1 MRRIVNRIFLIT
13 GRPGIGKTTAL
24 LKTVNELKNKGYNV
38 GGMLGREVRENGR
51 RVGFEIIDLSTGNRG
66 RLAHL
71 NQPSGPQVS
80 KYKVNLDDLD
90 QIGVKAIRD
99 ALKGAEVVVIDEIGP
114 MEMFSSAFKEAVKDV
129 IHSQKLVLG
138 VIHHSARDRIIDSNK
153 GRNDIEIVE
162 VTLENRQRLP
172 KLLIQET
179 IQFLK
184 EKRNQMTGIETGAG

>member
-1 MRRIVNRIFLIT
+1 VNRIFLIT

-24 LKTVNELKNKGYNV
+24 MRTVNKLKNKGYNV
-38 GGMLGREVRENGR
+38 GGMLSREVRENGR
-51 RVGFEIIDLSTGNRG
+51 RVDFEIIDLSTGNRG

-71 NQPSGPQVS
+71 NQPNGPQVS

-99 ALKGAEVVVIDEIGP
+99 ALKGAEVVIIDEIGP

-172 KLLIQET
+172 RLLFQET